1 MRYKAGLAAIT
12 LMAASSYVFPQAEVV
27 DRPIGS
33 SRPHIAESPAPSNQ
47 VSSTSQSQADLHYQL
62 QLLQEEVLQLRGQ
75 VEEQSHELK
84 KLKQQRLDDYLDLD
98 RRISELSRNG
108 AGAGTVGSMP
118 SGGGAPTVSSDTPAD
133 GTPAPEDELQS
144 YRTAMEYIFTEEKRS
159 YSKAIEA
166 LSQHLAQY
174 PRGRYA
180 ANAQYWLGEIYL
192 KENDLEKAR
201 QWFAQLLQDFPSHSK
216 APDAKFKL
224 GKVYDMLGDKAQAK
238 RLLEEVAQ
246 SGSNAAKL
254 AQEYLDIHFQS

>member
-1 MRYKAGLAAIT
+1 MRYKAGLAAII
-12 LMAASSYVFPQAEVV
+12 LMAASSYVFSQAEVV

-33 SRPHIAESPAPSNQ
+33 SRSDMVRSSEPSNQ
-47 VSSTSQSQADLHYQL
+47 ASPTSQNQADLHYQL

-75 VEEQSHELK
+75 VEEQAHELK

-98 RRISELSRNG
+98 RRISELSRSG
-108 AGAGTVGSMP
+108 TGAGTLGSATP
-118 SGGGAPTVSSDTPAD
+118 GAIPADSDLPAD

-144 YRTAMEYIFTEEKRS
+144 YRTAMEYIFTEEKRN
-159 YSKAIEA
+159 YTEATEA

-238 RLLEEVAQ
+238 RLLEDVAQ
-246 SGSNAAKL
+246 SNSNAAKL
-254 AQEYLDIHFQS
+254 AQEYLDIHFPS

>member
-1 MRYKAGLAAIT
+1 MRYKANLAAIVM
-12 LMAASSYVFPQAEVV
+12 MAASSYVLSQAEVV
-27 DRPIGS
+27 DRPINS
-33 SRPHIAESPAPSNQ
+33 SRGDLARTQIPSNQ
-47 VSSTSQSQADLHYQL
+47 GASDSSQNQAELFYQL

-75 VEEQSHELK
+75 VEEQAHELK

-98 RRISELSRNG
+98 RRISELTRNG
-108 AGAGTVGSMP
+108 GAIGTAAPAGGSTTAPAAP
-118 SGGGAPTVSSDTPAD
+118 SD
-133 GTPAPEDELQS
+133 GNPAPEEELQS
-144 YRTAMEYIFTEEKRS
+144 YRSAMEYIFTEEKRN
-159 YSKAIEA
+159 YTKATEA

-201 QWFAQLLQDFPSHSK
+201 QWFAQLLQDFPDHTK

-224 GKVYDMLGDKAQAK
+224 GKVYDMLGDKAQAR

>member
-33 SRPHIAESPAPSNQ
+33 SRSDSVRSSAPSNQ
-47 VSSTSQSQADLHYQL
+47 ASPASQNQAELHYQL

-75 VEEQSHELK
+75 VEEQAHELK

-108 AGAGTVGSMP
+108 AGTGALSSATP
-118 SGGGAPTVSSDTPAD
+118 GGISADSDVPAD

-159 YSKAIEA
+159 YSKATEA

-201 QWFAQLLQDFPSHSK
+201 QWFAQLLQDFPTHSK

>member
-1 MRYKAGLAAIT
+1 MQYKAGLAAIV
-12 LMAASSYVFPQAEVV
+12 LMAASSNVFSQAEVV
-27 DRPIGS
+27 DRPIITSRSNAVQPS
-33 SRPHIAESPAPSNQ
+33 SPSSQ
-47 VSSTSQSQADLHYQL
+47 ASSSTSLNQVADLHYQL
-62 QLLQEEVLQLRGQ
+62 QVLQQEILQLRGQ
-75 VEEQSHELK
+75 VEEQAHELK

-108 AGAGTVGSMP
+108 GAAVGSAP
-118 SGGGAPTVSSDTPAD
+118 AVGAPTDSAAPND

-144 YRTAMEYIFTEEKRS
+144 YRTAMEYIFTEEKRNFT
-159 YSKAIEA
+159 KATEA
-166 LSQHLAQY
+166 LSQHLSQY

-224 GKVYDMLGDKAQAK
+224 GKVYDMLGDKTQAK
-238 RLLEEVAQ
+238 QLLEEVAQ
-246 SGSNAAKL
+246 SGSSAAKL